1 MRRSESSSAMH
12 VGRVL
17 VAGSCPP
24 PRHVSATLSGGGG
37 AATRTHDETTRSHR
51 VKSNDGL
58 RATARPWNTA
68 PGRGRLH
75 LLYRLVLGL
84 SAVVL
89 CGLLF
94 YTMTGRRSNA
104 ATSND
109 LQRLLLRSSLREDDV
124 LHNTW
129 NTEGVLRTTERVV
142 VIGDLHG
149 DLSVTV
155 RALAMAGL
163 VDRSRAPVSWAGG
176 KAVLVQLGDV
186 TDRGPWSGELVAL
199 MARLE
204 GEARGAGGQVI
215 SLLGNHEALNLQGK
229 TRYVHRRELEWWRGW
244 GGASARE
251 DAFTLDGALAR
262 VLKRQRAVVR
272 INGVLFVHAGVL
284 PHVITESGENGKS
297 RGRRG
302 TRGGVVSVGLA
313 GNSTQR
319 DPLNDTPAAPPEAAT
334 PEAATPEAAT
344 PEVRIAN
351 INLAMRRALMANDFQ
366 DRILKGSG
374 PLWTRM
380 FTSAS
385 LDDGRV
391 CRLLSE
397 SLTLLGAT
405 QMVVGH
411 TVQDDG
417 MIKSRCGGRLIMADI
432 GLSAWVQ
439 RKRAGTPISVLEMQG
454 NATVVL
460 SEVVREGVGVHHY
473 ARGSTRGGGGQAGN
487 KRVLGDGH
495 GGRSDGEGGEHR
507 RVERR
512 PVPEEREASDGER
525 RAEIKEVY
533 RRKRFKG
540 LASRKA

>member
-12 VGRVL
+12 V
-17 VAGSCPP
+17 GSCPP

-37 AATRTHDETTRSHR
+37 SETRADETTRSYR

-89 CGLLF
+89 CGLV
-94 YTMTGRRSNA
+94 YTTTGRRSSA

-109 LQRLLLRSSLREDDV
+109 LQRLLLRASRREDDV

-142 VIGDLHG
+142 AIGDLHG

-155 RALAMAGL
+155 RALTVAGL
-163 VDRSRAPVSWAGG
+163 VDRSRSWAGG

-204 GEARGAGGQVI
+204 GEARGAGGQVV

-229 TRYVHRRELEWWRGW
+229 TRYVHRRELEWWRSW

-262 VLKRQRAVVR
+262 VIKRQRAVVR

-284 PHVITESGENGKS
+284 PHVITESGEKGKS
-297 RGRRG
+297 RGRG
-302 TRGGVVSVGLA
+302 EDLPV
-313 GNSTQR
+313 
-319 DPLNDTPAAPPEAAT
+319 
-334 PEAATPEAAT
+334 
-344 PEVRIAN
+344 
-351 INLAMRRALMANDFQ
+351 RRALGKD
-366 DRILKGSG
+366 
-374 PLWTRM
+374 
-380 FTSAS
+380 
-385 LDDGRV
+385 V
-391 CRLLSE
+391 
-397 SLTLLGAT
+397 
-405 QMVVGH
+405 
-411 TVQDDG
+411 
-417 MIKSRCGGRLIMADI
+417 
-432 GLSAWVQ
+432 
-439 RKRAGTPISVLEMQG
+439 
-454 NATVVL
+454 
-460 SEVVREGVGVHHY
+460 
-473 ARGSTRGGGGQAGN
+473 
-487 KRVLGDGH
+487 
-495 GGRSDGEGGEHR
+495 
-507 RVERR
+507 R
-512 PVPEEREASDGER
+512 PVRRERVDER
-525 RAEIKEVY
+525 
-533 RRKRFKG
+533 
-540 LASRKA
+540 

>member
-1 MRRSESSSAMH
+1 
-12 VGRVL
+12 
-17 VAGSCPP
+17 
-24 PRHVSATLSGGGG
+24 
-37 AATRTHDETTRSHR
+37 
-51 VKSNDGL
+51 
-58 RATARPWNTA
+58 
-68 PGRGRLH
+68 
-75 LLYRLVLGL
+75 VLGL

-89 CGLLF
+89 CGLV
-94 YTMTGRRSNA
+94 YTTTGRRSSA

-109 LQRLLLRSSLREDDV
+109 LQRLLLRASRREDDV
-124 LHNTW
+124 LHNSW

-142 VIGDLHG
+142 AIGDLHG

-155 RALAMAGL
+155 RALTVAGL
-163 VDRSRAPVSWAGG
+163 VDRSRSWAGG

-204 GEARGAGGQVI
+204 GEARGAGGQVV

-229 TRYVHRRELEWWRGW
+229 TRYVHRRELEWWRSW

-262 VLKRQRAVVR
+262 VIKRQRAVVR

-284 PHVITESGENGKS
+284 PHVITESGEKGKS
-297 RGRRG
+297 RGRGEDLLLEDLLLEDMLLEDLLG
-302 TRGGVVSVGLA
+302 TRGGVVGVGEA

-319 DPLNDTPAAPPEAAT
+319 DPPNGTPAAPPEAAT
-334 PEAATPEAAT
+334 PGAAT

-417 MIKSRCGGRLIMADI
+417 VIKSRCGGRLIMADI

-439 RKRAGTPISVLEMQG
+439 RKRVGTPISVLEMQG

-473 ARGSTRGGGGQAGN
+473 ARGSTRGGGGQTGN
-487 KRVLGDGH
+487 KRVQGGGH
-495 GGRSDGEGGEHR
+495 EGRSDGEGGEHR

-512 PVPEEREASDGER
+512 RVPEEREASDGDR

-540 LASRKA
+540 LAARKAYRTRT